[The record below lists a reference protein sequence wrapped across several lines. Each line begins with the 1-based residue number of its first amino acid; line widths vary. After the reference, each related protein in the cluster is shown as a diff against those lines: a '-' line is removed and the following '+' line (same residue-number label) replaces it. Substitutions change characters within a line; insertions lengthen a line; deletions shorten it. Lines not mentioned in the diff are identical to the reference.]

1 MENILTNTQIL
12 KHTIRYLMK
21 HIIFLFIALTAASC
35 SIAQPGKWSSKKKK
49 AIKYV
54 EAGMEATHHINP
66 KTGYPDYE
74 TAIAYMDKAIDK
86 DPEFYEAYD
95 LKAGYCMSMGDAM
108 CAIESYK
115 NMIAIDKFHT
125 NTGYVYFELA
135 ALEVSQGLYEDALGH
150 AKIYAN
156 YKNVPEEMKTEND
169 FIIKTCNFA
178 IEAKKN
184 PVPFNPIN
192 VGAGVNTTDWEY
204 FPTLTVDQ
212 KELLFTRRVTNPRTG
227 GQQEDFFV
235 SPDQDGYWGTGVPM
249 PDNINT
255 PYNEGAP
262 TFAPDGRT
270 LIFVGCSAER
280 GGYGEGRRG
289 YGSCDLFITK
299 KIGKKWADP
308 INLPGHVNSKHW
320 ETQPSL
326 SSDGK
331 TLYFIR
337 GTIRGSGGRNKRNG
351 DIYVAKLQEDG
362 SWGMP
367 EKLPDN
373 INTPYSESSVLIH
386 PDGKTLYF
394 SSNGHLGM
402 GGYDLFMSVQQPDG
416 SWSDPQN
423 LGYPINT
430 HHDENSLLVYAD
442 GKLAIFGS
450 DRPGG
455 MGGLDLYEF
464 EMPESIQP
472 TKTIYMTGT
481 VYDAFTNERL
491 GADFRLVDLETKKE
505 VVRSESDPITG
516 EFLVSLPINRSY
528 GLFVKREGYHPYSVN
543 FDLKVPENSE
553 EPYHRDVPLQ
563 PLKSDR
569 ENILANVLFDLDKAT
584 LRPESFVELNR
595 FADFLKSHPDMK
607 IELQGHTDAQG
618 DDAHNLDLSQR
629 RAKAVYDYLVEQGVN
644 PEQMKYK
651 GYGETRPSKF
661 KNDAGEWVMRDEE
674 YIESLPTEKAKK
686 EAHQQNRRTVYVVL
700 ES

>member
-1 MENILTNTQIL
+1 MKNLIVLLITLLTT
-12 KHTIRYLMK
+12 
-21 HIIFLFIALTAASC
+21 SC
-35 SIAQPGKWSSKKKK
+35 SMAQPGQWSSKSKK

-54 EAGMEATHHINP
+54 ESGMEATRQLDP
-66 KTGYPDYE
+66 KTGYPDYK
-74 TAIAYMDKAIDK
+74 TAMNYMDKAIAK
-86 DPEFYEAYD
+86 DPEFFEAYD
-95 LKAGYCMSMGDAM
+95 LKAQYCMSMGNAD
-108 CAIESYK
+108 CAIASYK
-115 NMIAIDKFHT
+115 EMLTIEKFHT
-125 NTGYVYFELA
+125 NTGYIYFELA
-135 ALEVSQGLYEDALGH
+135 ALELSQGLYEDALTH
-150 AKIYAN
+150 AKQYATF
-156 YKNVPEEMKTEND
+156 KNIPEEMEKENQWM
-169 FIIKTCNFA
+169 IKTCQFA

-184 PVPFNPIN
+184 PVPFDPVN
-192 VGAGVNTTDWEY
+192 VGAGVNTADFEY

-212 KELLFTRRVTNPRTG
+212 QELLFTRRVTDPRTG
-227 GQQEDFFV
+227 NQQEDFFI
-235 SPDQDGYWGTGVPM
+235 SPDQDGYWGTGIPM
-249 PDNINT
+249 PANINT

-270 LIFVGCSAER
+270 LIFVGCTA
-280 GGYGEGRRG
+280 GGSYGEGRRG

-299 KIGKKWADP
+299 KIGKDWLDP
-308 INLPGHVNSKHW
+308 INLPGNVNSQHW

-326 SSDGK
+326 SSDGR

-337 GTIRGSGGRNKRNG
+337 GQIRGTGGRNKRNG
-351 DIYVAKLQEDG
+351 DIYVSRLQENG
-362 SWGMP
+362 GWGVP
-367 EKLPDN
+367 EKLPAN

-402 GGYDLFMSVQQPDG
+402 GGYDLYMSIQQADG

-455 MGGLDLYEF
+455 MGGLDLYQF
-464 EMPESIQP
+464 KMPASIQP

-481 VYDAFTNERL
+481 VYDAVTDKRL
-491 GADFRLVDLETKKE
+491 GADFRLVDLETEKE
-505 VVRSESDPITG
+505 VVRSESDPVSG
-516 EFLVSLPINRSY
+516 EFLVSLPINKRY
-528 GLFVKREGYHPYSVN
+528 ALFVKRDGYHPYSVN

-563 PLKSDR
+563 PLKSDQ

-584 LRPESFVELNR
+584 LRPESYVELNR
-595 FADFLKSHPDMK
+595 FAEFLKNHPDMK

-629 RAKAVYDYLVEQGVN
+629 RAKTVHDYLVEQGVN
-644 PEQMKYK
+644 PEQITHK

-661 KNDAGEWVMRDEE
+661 KKDEEWIERDEE
-674 YIESLPTEKAKK
+674 YIQSLPTEKEKK

-700 ES
+700 EN